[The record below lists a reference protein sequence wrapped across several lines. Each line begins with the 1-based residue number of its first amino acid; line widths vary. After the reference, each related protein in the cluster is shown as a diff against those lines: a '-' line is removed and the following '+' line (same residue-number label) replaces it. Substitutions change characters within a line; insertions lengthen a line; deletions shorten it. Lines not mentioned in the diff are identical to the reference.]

1 MNHTFLRNTMDNN
14 VSNDFQ
20 LLLKKLLLLRIEVL
34 KFEEKYY
41 SELSKNGNLFSI
53 SQFDEDLL
61 TIENN
66 LDVVDFE
73 NSLKE
78 TKKMNEE
85 KLKRDNK

>member
-1 MNHTFLRNTMDNN
+1 MDNN
-14 VSNDFQ
+14 ISSDFE

-41 SELSKNGNLFSI
+41 SELSKNGNLFRI

-66 LDVVDFE
+66 LDEVDFE
-73 NSLKE
+73 K
-78 TKKMNEE
+78 
-85 KLKRDNK
+85 D